1 MSWQLRFG
9 GRVTPNHDQ
18 PILLRAHETA
28 PLALTVAAFAVLS
41 YYPLTTLV
49 RDWWQSSEAG
59 HGFFLTPIA
68 LWLAWKAGRNRAA
81 RAQPAFGVAIL
92 VGAVLLRYASGVATE
107 FFSLRLSILAALV
120 GLTVFHAGTRQV
132 MHWWLP
138 FVLVFLSIP
147 LPELVTQSL
156 ALPLQFK
163 ASQMGVALLEMRH
176 IPVRLNGNVILLPG
190 HELFVTDV
198 CSGLRSLTA
207 LLGTTVLCAAL
218 FVHTLVGRV
227 LLVLIAIPVA
237 IVVNA
242 LRVFLTGFLVVFV
255 GPAFG
260 TGFMQMTKGWPLFLV
275 SLVALGVFAALAVIA
290 ERRLRGGAAR
300 A

>member
-1 MSWQLRFG
+1 VIEAQSRMRFALPIV
-9 GRVTPNHDQ
+9 RVHEAA
-18 PILLRAHETA
+18 PIVLTA
-28 PLALTVAAFAVLS
+28 AAFAVLS

-59 HGFFLTPIA
+59 HGFLLTPVA
-68 LWLAWKAGRNRAA
+68 LWLAWKAGRSQAA

-107 FFSLRLSILAALV
+107 FFTLRVSILAALV
-120 GLTVFHAGTRQV
+120 GLTVFHAGVRQV

-156 ALPLQFK
+156 ALPLQIR
-163 ASQMGVALLEMRH
+163 ASQMGVALLELRH
-176 IPVRLNGNVILLPG
+176 IPVRLSGNVIQLPG
-190 HELFVTDV
+190 HELFVAEV
-198 CSGLRSLTA
+198 CSGLRSITA
-207 LLGTTVLCAAL
+207 LLATTVLCVTL
-218 FVHTLVGRV
+218 FLHTFVGRA
-227 LLVLIAIPVA
+227 LLLLIAIPVA
-237 IVVNA
+237 MVVNA

-255 GPAFG
+255 GPPSG
-260 TGFMQMTKGWPLFLV
+260 TGFMHMTKGWPLFLV
-275 SLVALGVFAALAVIA
+275 SLVALGAFTALAVIA
-290 ERRLRGGAAR
+290 ERRLRGAASR